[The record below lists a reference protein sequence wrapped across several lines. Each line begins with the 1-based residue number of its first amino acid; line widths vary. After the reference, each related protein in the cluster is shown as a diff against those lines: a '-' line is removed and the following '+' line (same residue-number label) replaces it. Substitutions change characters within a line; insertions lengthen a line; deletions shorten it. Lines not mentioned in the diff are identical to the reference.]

1 MRLKIDPER
10 VRTAFGEVR
19 HVKGFEESCALFEG
33 GRLPVEMLQAMSL
46 RPEILKA
53 FGYLGDGI
61 YPGGLLER
69 NLKEKVILKAS
80 MLNGC
85 QFCVNSH
92 REIMRLLGIR
102 QAQIE
107 QLEAPEN
114 LTDREL
120 LAVRYTDAVIVDS
133 NRVSDELF
141 TDLSNRFS
149 PEEIVELT
157 FLIGYINM
165 LNLFNNA
172 LQVTYRDE
180 YEKI

>member
-10 VRTAFGEVR
+10 VRAAFGEVR
-19 HVKGFEESCALFEG
+19 HVKGFEESCALFEV

-53 FGYLGDGI
+53 FGHLGEGT

-69 NLKEKVILKAS
+69 NLQEKVILKAS
-80 MLNGC
+80 KLNGC

-92 REIMRLLGIR
+92 REIMKHLGIPH
-102 QAQIE
+102 AQIE

-120 LAVRYTDAVIVDS
+120 LAVRYTEAVIVDS
-133 NRVSDELF
+133 NRVGDDLF
-141 TDLSNRFS
+141 TDLNNRFS
-149 PEEIVELT
+149 PEEMI
-157 FLIGYINM
+157 FLKRSWSSP
-165 LNLFNNA
+165 F
-172 LQVTYRDE
+172 
-180 YEKI
+180 